1 MNVQYIEHAYKATMV
16 NTSLSALELILHL
29 YDGALEYL
37 DKSMN
42 AIKFNDQES
51 KCEYLSRAI
60 AIIEELINSLNHDIG
75 GEISRNLESL
85 YLYMLQELTFANV
98 SNNIMKIEHVIE
110 LLQILKSA
118 WKEIK

>member
-51 KCEYLSRAI
+51 KCENLSRAI

>member
-1 MNVQYIEHAYKATMV
+1 MV

-51 KCEYLSRAI
+51 KCENLSRAI